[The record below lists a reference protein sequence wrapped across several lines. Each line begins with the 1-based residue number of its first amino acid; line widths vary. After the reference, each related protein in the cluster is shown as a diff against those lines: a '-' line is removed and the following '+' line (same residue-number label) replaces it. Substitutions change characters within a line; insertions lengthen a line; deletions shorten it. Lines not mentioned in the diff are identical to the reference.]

1 MERLFHQGVVGAG
14 DGAGKKV
21 HKAVGIMKM
30 TESVGG
36 YFTVRLLVGKK
47 KCLYVMGRLIFATEV
62 YSVEIIDQVNA
73 LCNAQS
79 RFCLPVEAFPQLVIT
94 ICWLEKQGELDACK
108 EAVTG
113 DGDIMDC
120 ATMPKISAFFSAVP
134 PSLWLSSTGAL
145 CVGKRSVLEC
155 EIQNLYYKYL
165 SGFW

>member
-47 KCLYVMGRLIFATEV
+47 KCLYVMGRLIFATKV

-73 LCNAQS
+73 LSNTQS

-120 ATMPKISAFFSAVP
+120 ATMPKISAVFSAV
-134 PSLWLSSTGAL
+134 SILMAIVNGSIVCWKKVCS
-145 CVGKRSVLEC
+145 
-155 EIQNLYYKYL
+155 
-165 SGFW
+165 